1 MESPRCEPVPIWDAW
16 TLDGGLAHWDTV
28 QAQHLPFWFWGFI
41 LVTDFPKHQL
51 RALRKLMTKGV
62 GGGKKQEILDHPLF
76 PKPLP
81 YSLLFQLPPVLWRNF
96 TGKWAFAKSS
106 PSSKNAYGCIC
117 QHIRKA
123 HILLFSQMPI
133 ILGIKW
139 KELGNNLPVVTRAK
153 AAINSRTLQSQP
165 KDCPILTIYRNLQRK
180 RECPFAIRY
189 LKSFHFLI
197 KGGCQNSIEGI

>member
-1 MESPRCEPVPIWDAW
+1 MRTSAHMRCLNFRWRVS
-16 TLDGGLAHWDTV
+16 TLRHCPGPASTFL
-28 QAQHLPFWFWGFI
+28 I
-41 LVTDFPKHQL
+41 LRLHTSDWLSKAPTTSIEKTHDQ
-51 RALRKLMTKGV
+51 RSREGE
-62 GGGKKQEILDHPLF
+62 KKQEILDHPLF

-96 TGKWAFAKSS
+96 TDKWAFAKSS

-165 KDCPILTIYRNLQRK
+165 KDCPILTIYRNLQRE